1 MKAKLKAKIL
11 GVEKNAEHKS
21 DKSDM
26 TGMTKIRFTS
36 MGKVDTNLINAK
48 MTFLDG
54 ELFVREAIAADMK
67 IGATITI
74 NISDEEPDDGP
85 IT

>member
-11 GVEKNAEHKS
+11 GVEKNTEHTY
-21 DKSDM
+21 DKSDA
-26 TGMTKIRFTS
+26 TGMTKIRFVS
-36 MGKVDTNLINAK
+36 IGKVDTNLVNAK

-54 ELFVREAIAADMK
+54 ELFLREAIASNMK

-85 IT
+85 II